1 MGRPQLEFALSVVKR
16 NLLTKTIIRW
26 LNYSSTTILIIVI
39 PVTDPQEKTDSLTI
53 KQNSDGSYE
62 INWDKEDPNWSWM
75 NSLTSSEIQIIIQQ
89 AIQDYTADK

>member
-1 MGRPQLEFALSVVKR
+1 
-16 NLLTKTIIRW
+16 
-26 LNYSSTTILIIVI
+26 
-39 PVTDPQEKTDSLTI
+39 VTDPQEKTDSLTI

>member
-1 MGRPQLEFALSVVKR
+1 MSAANPNPE
-16 NLLTKTIIRW
+16 
-26 LNYSSTTILIIVI
+26 
-39 PVTDPQEKTDSLTI
+39 TDSLTI

-75 NSLTSSEIQIIIQQ
+75 NSLTSAEIQIIIQQ